1 MGRGRLLA
9 LFAAFD
15 DEVLTTPTRP
25 FSSPLSSPLNALLSP
40 PRSPLFSLLSLFS
53 IYSSHRYFANF
64 FVDEA
69 RLNGRS
75 FPTQDE
81 EAAKLLYNYKPVGNS
96 SYQAYLFP
104 KQQ

>member
-1 MGRGRLLA
+1 MLCSPAYA
-9 LFAAFD
+9 L
-15 DEVLTTPTRP
+15 
-25 FSSPLSSPLNALLSP
+25 LSSPS
-40 PRSPLFSLLSLFS
+40 SLLPSLLPLLS

>member
-1 MGRGRLLA
+1 LLA

-25 FSSPLSSPLNALLSP
+25 FSSPLSSPLNALLFRPHSP
-40 PRSPLFSLLSLFS
+40 LLSLFS